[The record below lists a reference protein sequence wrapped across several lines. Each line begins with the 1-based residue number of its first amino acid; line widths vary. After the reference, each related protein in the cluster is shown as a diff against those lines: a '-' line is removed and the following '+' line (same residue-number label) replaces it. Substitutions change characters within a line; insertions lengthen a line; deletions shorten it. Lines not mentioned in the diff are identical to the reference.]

1 MTFLKRLI
9 VSSLA
14 ASLVFGSVAAV
25 AGQDENIRHGIR
37 QAIKEKQEKARLAA
51 AEGGVKKNCDDKHK
65 TVSSEASPSAPAAQ

>member
-1 MTFLKRLI
+1 MTTLKRLI

-25 AGQDENIRHGIR
+25 AGQDENLRQGIR

-51 AEGGVKKNCDDKHK
+51 AEASAKKNCDGTHK
-65 TVSSEASPSAPAAQ
+65 QAASDASQATPAQ

>member
-1 MTFLKRLI
+1 MTTLKRLI

-25 AGQDENIRHGIR
+25 AGQDENLRQGIR

-51 AEGGVKKNCDDKHK
+51 AEASAKKNCDDTHK
-65 TVSSEASPSAPAAQ
+65 QAASDASQATQAQ

>member
-1 MTFLKRLI
+1 MTTLKRLI

-25 AGQDENIRHGIR
+25 AGQDENLRQGIR

-51 AEGGVKKNCDDKHK
+51 AETDAKKKCDDKH
-65 TVSSEASPSAPAAQ
+65 EAANDAPQVTPAQ